1 VSVFFPLNKFIS
13 DDLSR
18 HRKLN
23 RNERTR
29 EIKDV
34 HLGKICGLK
43 KKVKG
48 FLKILL
54 NFKSIKSMYNIRKI

>member
-1 VSVFFPLNKFIS
+1 MT
-13 DDLSR
+13 LSR

-34 HLGKICGLK
+34 HLEKICGLK
-43 KKVKG
+43 NKEKG
-48 FLKILL
+48 KKIL
-54 NFKSIKSMYNIRKI
+54 

>member
-1 VSVFFPLNKFIS
+1 MT
-13 DDLSR
+13 LSR

-43 KKVKG
+43 KKEKG
-48 FLKILL
+48 FKKIIL
-54 NFKSIKSMYNIRKI
+54 NFKSIKSMYNIHEK

>member
-1 VSVFFPLNKFIS
+1 MT
-13 DDLSR
+13 LSR

-34 HLGKICGLK
+34 HLGKICELEK
-43 KKVKG
+43 KEEG
-48 FLKILL
+48 F
-54 NFKSIKSMYNIRKI
+54 